1 TVAEGNT
8 VVIQQE
14 LASRGIP
21 IDLRTLQRAVA
32 TLRQEERARAL
43 ATVRF
48 ETPPG
53 QQIQID
59 FGEKVVPIA
68 DQPVKVYLM
77 TAVLGYS
84 RRLIAGPSSR
94 SDKTTGSRAWKE
106 PSNIL
111 GASPSRFSVTTPRH
125 WWPPT
130 IASPAR
136 WSGIQDSRP
145 FAV

>member
-1 TVAEGNT
+1 MAT
-8 VVIQQE
+8 
-14 LASRGIP
+14 RGIQ

-59 FGEKVVPIA
+59 FGEKVVQIA
-68 DQPVKVYLM
+68 GQPVKVYLM
-77 TAVLGYS
+77 TAVLDTCAGF
-84 RRLIAGPSSR
+84 IAGPSSH

-111 GASPSRFSVTTPRH
+111 GASPSRSSVTTPRH
-125 WWPPT
+125 W
-130 IASPAR
+130 
-136 WSGIQDSRP
+136 
-145 FAV
+145 